1 MKLGSTRNRY
11 SGAVVCD
18 IQRRL
23 TARAG
28 GYVPGSALRVTVTLT
43 LLPSA
48 SLQAASPK
56 LTVTAEPLG
65 GTAIVTPDYSHSANT
80 ATVLLLIRTK
90 SPLKCHYSLINS
102 DPSQA

>member
-11 SGAVVCD
+11 SGAVVCN
-18 IQRRL
+18 IQHRL

-28 GYVPGSALRVTVTLT
+28 GYAPGSALRVTVTLT

-65 GTAIVTPDYSHSANT
+65 GTAIVTPDYSISTNT
-80 ATVLLLIRTK
+80 ATVLLQNRIK
-90 SPLKCHYSLINS
+90 PPLKCHYSLINS

>member
-23 TARAG
+23 TARSG
-28 GYVPGSALRVTVTLT
+28 GYAPGSALRVTVKLT

-65 GTAIVTPDYSHSANT
+65 GGGQLLSPRIIAFLPI
-80 ATVLLLIRTK
+80 LLLHCYKKDLDRHCNVITT
-90 SPLKCHYSLINS
+90 
-102 DPSQA
+102 

>member
-23 TARAG
+23 TGRAG
-28 GYVPGSALRVTVTLT
+28 GYAPGSALRVTVTLT

-56 LTVTAEPLG
+56 LTVTAEALG
-65 GTAIVTPDYSHSANT
+65 GGQLQSPRIIAFLPI
-80 ATVLLLIRTK
+80 LLPYCYKIDLDR
-90 SPLKCHYSLINS
+90 H
-102 DPSQA
+102 

>member
-56 LTVTAEPLG
+56 LTVTTGPLG
-65 GTAIVTPDYSHSANT
+65 GTATVTPDYSISRQYCYRT
-80 ATVLLLIRTK
+80 ATNQDQTATEM
-90 SPLKCHYSLINS
+90 SLQL
-102 DPSQA
+102 DKL